1 MEVGKDA
8 MTADGPEALAHD
20 RTDVQA
26 DDRADGETAV
36 EAPLDVD
43 DPTVDRPWWH
53 SPWRLLAL
61 GAAVLFLGLAAGYT
75 LFGGGGGSSANAVD
89 VGFLQDMRA
98 HHDQAVSMSFIYLEK
113 PIAEQDPV
121 LRSMAKTIIAD
132 QQFENGY
139 MVGLL
144 LDIGADPANETGQA
158 MGWMDAAVPVDRMP
172 GMATA
177 DQLAQLQAA
186 AGPAAD
192 QLFAEL
198 MIAHH
203 EGGIHM
209 AEEAATRAGR
219 ADVRLLAERMAT
231 NQRGEIIDL
240 RDALARA
247 QA

>member
-1 MEVGKDA
+1 MWVEASSDA
-8 MTADGPEALAHD
+8 VTAEGAGDQTP
-20 RTDVQA
+20 
-26 DDRADGETAV
+26 DRAGDPADV
-36 EAPLDVD
+36 EPAAGLPHEVDEGALDQ
-43 DPTVDRPWWH
+43 PWWH

-61 GAAVLFLGLAAGYT
+61 GAAVLFLGLAAGYA

-113 PIAEQDPV
+113 PLAEQDPV

-158 MGWMDAAVPVDRMP
+158 MGWMDAPVPLDRMP
-172 GMATA
+172 GMATQE
-177 DQLAQLQAA
+177 QLAQLQSAS
-186 AGPAAD
+186 GPAAD
-192 QLFAEL
+192 QLFVEL

-209 AEEAATRAGR
+209 ADEAATRAGR
-219 ADVRLLAERMAT
+219 ADVRLLAERMAK

-240 RDALARA
+240 SDALARA
-247 QA
+247 KA

>member
-1 MEVGKDA
+1 MEASSEAVAAEGTGDQ
-8 MTADGPEALAHD
+8 TQDGGGGPADVAPA
-20 RTDVQA
+20 TD
-26 DDRADGETAV
+26 
-36 EAPLDVD
+36 APLDSD
-43 DPTVDRPWWH
+43 EATLDQPWWH
-53 SPWRLLAL
+53 SPWRLLLL
-61 GAAVLFLGLAAGYT
+61 GAAVLFLGLAAGYA
-75 LFGGGGGSSANAVD
+75 LFGGGRGSSANAVD

-113 PIAEQDPV
+113 PVAEQDPV

-158 MGWMDAAVPVDRMP
+158 MGWMDAPVPLDRMP
-172 GMATA
+172 GMATQE
-177 DQLAQLQAA
+177 QLAQLEAA
-186 AGPAAD
+186 SGPAAD
-192 QLFAEL
+192 ELFAEL

-203 EGGIHM
+203 QGGIHM
-209 AEEAATRAGR
+209 ADGAATRAGR
-219 ADVRLLAERMAT
+219 ADVRVLAERMAG

-240 RDALARA
+240 TDALTRA

>member
-1 MEVGKDA
+1 MWVEASRDA
-8 MTADGPEALAHD
+8 VTADSSDDGPE
-20 RTDVQA
+20 
-26 DDRADGETAV
+26 DRAGDEAAEEAPV
-36 EAPLDVD
+36 EAPPDPD
-43 DPTVDRPWWH
+43 DPTIDRPWWH

-61 GAAVLFLGLAAGYT
+61 GAAVLFLGLAAGYA
-75 LFGGGGGSSANAVD
+75 LFGGGGGPSANAAD

-98 HHDQAVSMSFIYLEK
+98 HHDQAVSMAFIYLEK
-113 PIAEQDPV
+113 PLAEQDPV

-158 MGWMDAAVPVDRMP
+158 MGWMDAAVPLDRMP
-172 GMATA
+172 GMATE
-177 DQLAQLQAA
+177 DQLAQLLAA
-186 AGPAAD
+186 SGPAAD
-192 QLFAEL
+192 QLFADL

-209 AEEAATRAGR
+209 ADEAALRADR

-231 NQRGEIIDL
+231 NQRGEILDL

-247 QA
+247 QG